1 MPPSIPS
8 QQSLHPQNSTP
19 RWPILHVFVLSQWR
33 HHRCLTVDYVV
44 GQWLELAPEAEHTIV
59 VVVDMWV
66 VKEEERSGVV
76 GEAD

>member
-1 MPPSIPS
+1 
-8 QQSLHPQNSTP
+8 
-19 RWPILHVFVLSQWR
+19 
-33 HHRCLTVDYVV
+33 VV